1 MHHFPC
7 QMSAKIAKN
16 KNKYKKLS
24 KFDKIIP
31 KIFMY
36 NIFVKLPNPQQN
48 VSNVFYDICFFD
60 FFPHFV
66 QNLFNPFGAR
76 LQSLNLKKITK

>member
-7 QMSAKIAKN
+7 QMSATIAK
-16 KNKYKKLS
+16 KIYKKLR

-31 KIFMY
+31 KILMY
-36 NIFVKLPNPQQN
+36 NIFVKPNPQQN

-60 FFPHFV
+60 FP
-66 QNLFNPFGAR
+66 PFCTK
-76 LQSLNLKKITK
+76 SLESFWRPFTVSKPKKNY

>member
-1 MHHFPC
+1 
-7 QMSAKIAKN
+7 MSDERKDCK

-36 NIFVKLPNPQQN
+36 NIFVKLTKSTTKCEQ
-48 VSNVFYDICFFD
+48 CFLRYLFFR

-76 LQSLNLKKITK
+76 LQSLNLKQKLLNEC